1 MEPSLYGDSS
11 YKICLLNQSD
21 VPKKLVRS
29 NGILTKFIYFC
40 EGNFDITRSI
50 LYIYIYRLFGKSLI
64 IDINVKSKV
73 VFSIS
78 K

>member
-11 YKICLLNQSD
+11 HKICLLNQSD

-40 EGNFDITRSI
+40 EGNFDITPLI
-50 LYIYIYRLFGKSLI
+50 IHTHTHRLFDNSLI